1 MEIEDWGSS
10 VHFVLRFQGKSMQR
24 LSAFLLLFGN
34 KKNSKSSIFFIPWL
48 LNSSDLPS
56 YCSDL
61 KKRYTLKLFSTCLG
75 MRTLPTPHLTIP
87 FDWLVLAH
95 LCTYVL
101 AKILQNG
108 AKLIQKLASVFKI
121 TCGIWAT
128 PKKQWKVQKVE
139 IWWATFLQKIYSF
152 S

>member
-10 VHFVLRFQGKSMQR
+10 VHFVLRFQEKSM
-24 LSAFLLLFGN
+24 LFYCFLEIKRILKALF
-34 KKNSKSSIFFIPWL
+34 FFIPWL

-61 KKRYTLKLFSTCLG
+61 KKRYTLKLLSICLSR
-75 MRTLPTPHLTIP
+75 RTLPTPRLTIP

-128 PKKQWKVQKVE
+128 PNKQWKVQKFE